1 MSEQPEMVDAGD
13 DPVADDTDH
22 PEYADD
28 MIEGTTEDGTPV
40 PSEYDSE
47 SETAS

>member
-1 MSEQPEMVDAGD
+1 MSEQPEMIDAGS

-22 PEYADD
+22 PEYAID